1 MDKRTLFPSLFHRY
15 SEWLSIATMA
25 KFVSDVCS
33 LCKSGGLVQ
42 VSSRGMSSFFLQ
54 FALGP
59 LLLSVDLKIAFWFL
73 NDRKQSEEYFGIS
86 VIFIYF
92 FTKVHVLILHFVKT
106 INSNINIQLKP
117 KENIF
122 RLCPSTQHHLISSQ
136 WIHFL
141 FPNLFPRFEYPL
153 TTRRY

>member
-1 MDKRTLFPSLFHRY
+1 MQKWWTSASVEP
-15 SEWLSIATMA
+15 W
-25 KFVSDVCS
+25 DVF
-33 LCKSGGLVQ
+33 
-42 VSSRGMSSFFLQ
+42 FFLQ

-59 LLLSVDLKIAFWFL
+59 LLLAVDLKIAFWFL

-136 WIHFL
+136 
-141 FPNLFPRFEYPL
+141 
-153 TTRRY
+153 